1 MKALSFSLSDTTPGA
16 PDRFG
21 ARVGRAVRLSV
32 MMFGVSAALS
42 ACALVH
48 SYQKCGFEG
57 CTGDAEVTAQV
68 QAAFR
73 QHPALEEPNGVDVQT
88 VDNVV
93 YLYGLVNTEVNR
105 ADAQEVAKS
114 VPGVTRVVNSI
125 AVAGN

>member
-1 MKALSFSLSDTTPGA
+1 MKALGFLLSDTTAGT

-32 MMFGVSAALS
+32 MIFGISVVLP

-48 SYQKCGFEG
+48 SHQECGFGG
-57 CTGDAEVTAQV
+57 CAGDAEMTAQV
-68 QAAFR
+68 RAAFR
-73 QHPALEEPNGVDVQT
+73 QRPSLDEPNDVEVQT